1 MQCSS
6 FIMRIMPN
14 LIQAFVSTSLL
25 SSVCWGFDNPAQ
37 QVVDIQTQ
45 PQRPIYLIAHRVLHT
60 TAIPIALRDGANAFE
75 MDVAPYNGKLYA
87 YHDDIGP
94 GDGPGHTVEAML
106 DTFAEHAN
114 ETSFVW
120 FDIKNPRTW
129 ASKGTSIEELQKM
142 AQEKLEPA
150 RIRALYGFS
159 MKDTGLE
166 EFDKLAGSLS
176 GNEAISV
183 NGRHREV
190 GRTFD
195 SISSYKLS
203 VKQKVMD
210 YGISFL
216 GWPYMMDCDRP
227 RDIVDGIPTGVCYEL
242 YQGAKLLR
250 DRQPR
255 KPKVGM
261 TLGWTIRT
269 EDKGTDHVDKLLGF
283 AKADGLI
290 YGKATLDYQDHPDIR
305 VAIGLIKSWL
315 DEHSETHRRATK
327 SDIPW

>member
-1 MQCSS
+1 
-6 FIMRIMPN
+6 MPN
-14 LIQAFVSTSLL
+14 LVQAFVSTSLF
-25 SSVCWGFDNPAQ
+25 SSVWGFDNPAQ
-37 QVVDIQTQ
+37 QVVDIQTK

-87 YHDDIGP
+87 YHDDIVP
-94 GDGPGHTVEAML
+94 SDKPGHTVEAML

-114 ETSFVW
+114 ETNFVW
-120 FDIKNPRTW
+120 FDIKKPKTW
-129 ASKGTSIEELQKM
+129 ASKGTSIEKLQKM
-142 AQEKLEPA
+142 VQEKLEPA
-150 RIRALYGFS
+150 GIRALYGFS
-159 MKDTGLE
+159 MKDTGLK
-166 EFDKLAGSLS
+166 EFDKLARSLS
-176 GNEAISV
+176 GNEAISI
-183 NGRHREV
+183 NGRNGAV

-195 SISSYKLS
+195 SVSSDKLS

-216 GWPYMMDCDRP
+216 GLPYVMDCDWP
-227 RDIVDGIPTGVCYEL
+227 RDKEDVFYPTGVCYEL

-261 TLGWTIRT
+261 NFGWTIRADD
-269 EDKGTDHVDKLLGF
+269 EGTDRVDKLLGF

-290 YGKATLDYQDHPDIR
+290 YGEATYDYRDHPDIR

-315 DEHSETHRRATK
+315 DQHSETHRRATK
-327 SDIPW
+327 SDVPW